1 MEDRSWAL
9 HEMRLD
15 PQKSQWPST
24 PQASSRSLDPHFSSQ
39 TPTPRS
45 TTASQVLAQF
55 SPRPQPKKSPSSGF
69 VSPQNFPIA
78 MEAKRSSRRKERIS
92 YEISDDSENS
102 DTSSSLVSTF
112 STPQK
117 APRKRVSIVDLE
129 DELTEIEPPKTP
141 PPRLSSAGHALRQ
154 PNELALSLRAQENGD
169 KRVVKKRKTKKSRSK
184 PKIIIQPSAP
194 VASAPKTARQE
205 LREYVNTE
213 TAGKRSNFFVA
224 KKNLFLPLL
233 PEGNHIQRLVA
244 QQRQVGK
251 KEEDLSVPYKVIEKQ
266 PAG

>member
-9 HEMRLD
+9 HNMRLD
-15 PQKSQWPST
+15 PHKSQWPST
-24 PQASSRSLDPHFSSQ
+24 PKASSRSLDPHLSPQ
-39 TPTPRS
+39 TLTPRS
-45 TTASQVLAQF
+45 TTASQILAAF

-92 YEISDDSENS
+92 YEISDDSEDP
-102 DTSSSLVSTF
+102 DTSSSLDSTF

-117 APRKRVSIVDLE
+117 APWKRVSIVDLE
-129 DELTEIEPPKTP
+129 DELAEIEPPKTP

-169 KRVVKKRKTKKSRSK
+169 KRVTKKRKTKKSRSK
-184 PKIIIQPSAP
+184 PKTIIQPSAP
-194 VASAPKTARQE
+194 DARASKTARQE

-224 KKNLFLPLL
+224 KKDLFLPLL
-233 PEGNHIQRLVA
+233 PEGNHVQRLVA
-244 QQRQVGK
+244 QQRRVGK
-251 KEEDLSVPYKVIEKQ
+251 EEEDLSVPYKVIEKQ